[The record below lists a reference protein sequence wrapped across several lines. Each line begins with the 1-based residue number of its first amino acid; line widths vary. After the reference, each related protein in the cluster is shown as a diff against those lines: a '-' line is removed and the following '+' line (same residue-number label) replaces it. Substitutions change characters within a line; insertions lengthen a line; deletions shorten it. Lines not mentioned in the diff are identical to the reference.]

1 MSTMRG
7 KMISEKIKLASEF
20 LGSCKRQGGEH
31 LYTCPYCNHH
41 KKKFSLNFDLNV
53 YKCWICDVRGR
64 DIRRVVRRFGNF
76 SSLKQWD
83 KLCGIV
89 DFSKEKF
96 DLFPEA
102 IEDAPQRLPLPTE
115 FKTLTGKITPA
126 DLRAFHYLQNRGL
139 SKGDILR
146 YKIGYCSE
154 GEYEGRIIIPSFDTS
169 GYVNYFI
176 ARSFNNHWMRY
187 KNPNAS
193 RNIIFNELN
202 IDWDSDVILVEGVF
216 DAIFAGNAVALL
228 GSTLREESSLFQYI
242 IKNDSSVFIALDPDA
257 EKKAMKIARTL
268 MKYDVEVWKIDIPE
282 GKDVAE
288 LGSSAFRELK
298 QNAILLKDNN
308 DYLLQRKIMS
318 I

>member
-1 MSTMRG
+1 
-7 KMISEKIKLASEF
+7 MIAEKIKIANDV
-20 LGSCKRQGGEH
+20 LGHPRRQSSEH

-41 KKKFSLNFDLNV
+41 KKKFSLNFDMNV
-53 YKCWICDVRGR
+53 YKCWVCDAKGR
-64 DIRRVVRRFGNF
+64 DIRRVVRRFGSF
-76 SSLKQWD
+76 SNLKQWD
-83 KLCGIV
+83 KIAGVVNHSNL
-89 DFSKEKF
+89 EF
-96 DLFPEA
+96 DLFAEAEPEE
-102 IEDAPQRLPLPTE
+102 IQRISLPAE
-115 FKTLTGKITPA
+115 FKTLTGKVTPA

-139 SKGDILR
+139 SKTDVLR

-154 GEYEGRIIIPSFDTS
+154 GEFEGRIIIPSFDYD

-176 ARSFNNHWMRY
+176 ARSYNDHWMRY

-202 IDWDSDVILVEGVF
+202 IDWDSDVVLVEGVF

-228 GSTLREESSLFQYI
+228 GSTLREESRLFQHI

-268 MKYDVEVWKIDIPE
+268 LKYDVEVWKVDIPE
-282 GKDVAE
+282 GSDVASIGASE
-288 LGSSAFRELK
+288 FQKLK
-298 QNAILLKDNN
+298 ENAVLMRDNH
-308 DYLLQRKIMS
+308 DYMLQRRIMS

>member
-1 MSTMRG
+1 
-7 KMISEKIKLASEF
+7 MIAEKVKLVNNV
-20 LGSCKRQGGEH
+20 LGSYRKQSTEH
-31 LYTCPYCNHH
+31 LYRCPYCNHH
-41 KKKFSLNFDLNV
+41 KRKFSVNFDRNV
-53 YKCWICDVRGR
+53 YKCWICDAHGR
-64 DIRRVVRRFGNF
+64 DIRRVVRRFGTF
-76 SSLKQWD
+76 TQLKDWD
-83 KLCGIV
+83 KLSGIV
-89 DFSKEKF
+89 DFSSKKFELFKE
-96 DLFPEA
+96 LPE
-102 IEDAPQRLPLPTE
+102 ELPQRIDLPKE

-139 SKGDILR
+139 DKGDILR

-154 GEYEGRIIIPSFDTS
+154 GDFEGRIIIPSFDYS

-176 ARSFNNHWMRY
+176 ARSFNDHWMRY

-202 IDWDSDVILVEGVF
+202 IDWDSDVVLVEGVF

-228 GSTLREESSLFQYI
+228 GSTLREESQLFQHI

-268 MKYDVEVWKIDIPE
+268 LKYDVEVWKVDIPE
-282 GKDVAE
+282 GTDVASIGASE
-288 LGSSAFRELK
+288 FQKLK
-298 QNAILLKDNN
+298 DNAVLLKDNQ
-308 DYLLQRKIMS
+308 DFILQRKIMS